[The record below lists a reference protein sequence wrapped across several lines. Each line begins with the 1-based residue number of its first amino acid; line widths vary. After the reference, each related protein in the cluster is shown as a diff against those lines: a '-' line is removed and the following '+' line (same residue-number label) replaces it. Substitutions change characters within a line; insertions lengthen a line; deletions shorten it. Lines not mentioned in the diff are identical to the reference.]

1 MAVYFD
7 LVGTN
12 ADRVAARKA
21 VQVESPQMCATNN
34 LFLLLNSTPPP
45 HHGVF
50 RNTFTFA
57 LNFNSQRATR
67 SDLRPLYQGIYN

>member
-34 LFLLLNSTPPP
+34 LFLLLNSPPP
-45 HHGVF
+45 I
-50 RNTFTFA
+50 TA
-57 LNFNSQRATR
+57 LSATH
-67 SDLRPLYQGIYN
+67 LHLH

>member
-1 MAVYFD
+1 MAVYLD

-45 HHGVF
+45 ITVF
-50 RNTFTFA
+50 
-57 LNFNSQRATR
+57 SATH
-67 SDLRPLYQGIYN
+67 LHLH

>member
-1 MAVYFD
+1 MAVYLD

-34 LFLLLNSTPPP
+34 LFLLLNSPPP
-45 HHGVF
+45 PSRRFPQHIYICIKF
-50 RNTFTFA
+50 QFA
-57 LNFNSQRATR
+57 ESDEER
-67 SDLRPLYQGIYN
+67 SPPALPGNL